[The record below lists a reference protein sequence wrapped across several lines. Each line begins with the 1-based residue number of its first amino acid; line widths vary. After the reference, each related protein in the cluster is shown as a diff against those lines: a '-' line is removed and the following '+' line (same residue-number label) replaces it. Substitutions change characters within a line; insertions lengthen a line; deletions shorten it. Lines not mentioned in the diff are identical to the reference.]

1 MDPAVKKIKEAK
13 VKSKIEH
20 FQKRL
25 KCTSFMLMAIGVIGV
40 CSGVYAQ
47 FSAKHHAM
55 MIANFPPPPHH
66 GPPHGPPHHDGPPPH
81 HGGHGK
87 FKKHHPPP
95 PRPE

>member
-13 VKSKIEH
+13 AKSKIEH
-20 FQKRL
+20 FQRRL
-25 KCTSFMLMAIGVIGV
+25 KCTSITLMAIGIIGV
-40 CSGVYAQ
+40 CAGVYAQ

-55 MIANFPPPPHH
+55 MISNFPPPPHH
-66 GPPHGPPHHDGPPPH
+66 GPQPHGPPHHDR
-81 HGGHGK
+81 